1 MRQYKIN
8 EAQIGMIRWILDKK
22 NKNESGI
29 PREKHILDILEAV
42 ESRPTKEKTKCQIE

>member
-1 MRQYKIN
+1 MKQYKIN

-29 PREKHILDILEAV
+29 PRIKHILDILEAV
-42 ESRPTKEKTKCQIE
+42 ESNQIKKECIRT